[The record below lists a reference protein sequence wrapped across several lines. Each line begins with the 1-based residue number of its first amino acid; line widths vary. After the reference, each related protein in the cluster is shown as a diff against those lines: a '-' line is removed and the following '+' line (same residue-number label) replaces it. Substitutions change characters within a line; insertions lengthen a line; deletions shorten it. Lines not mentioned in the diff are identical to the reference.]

1 MTNLSR
7 RFSFQLIIMVQSSSD
22 TIFIWFSMCL
32 SRATSLGSSSWQIQ
46 QVLDSFCSGCLS
58 CSLSWQLCASCTDL
72 TLCAFWCDFFE
83 CGFALRDV
91 RALLLA
97 CETSLSWRL
106 RLLRVGKPFPHFR
119 HEKGFSPVWT
129 NTCLSSVPFF
139 LCCSHVCPF
148 RPRCSS
154 FSCRF
159 VSFGSSAPVFER
171 GFALRDVRTLLLVCE
186 TSLSWRLQ
194 LPRVGKVF
202 PQYWHAKVFSP
213 RVWTNM
219 CLFKSS
225 SKVKHLP
232 HCLHL
237 SLSSLPFF
245 RSCSCVCPFRPR
257 CSSFRCRF
265 ASFGCSTPVFE
276 RGFALRD
283 VRTLLLVCETSL
295 SWRLQLPRVGKFFH
309 STGTKKSSH
318 LVCEPTCVCS
328 SLQGRRTICHT
339 VCIWVCPL
347 CPSFDAVRVFA
358 LSDQDVLHSVAD
370 LLLSAVVPQFSNV
383 VLP

>member
-22 TIFIWFSMCL
+22 TTFFIWFSWCL
-32 SRATSLGSSSWQIQ
+32 SRATSLGNSSAQIQ
-46 QVLDSFCSGCLS
+46 QVLGSLCFGCLS
-58 CSLSWQLCASCTDL
+58 SSLSWQLCTSCTDS
-72 TLCAFWCDFFE
+72 TLCVFWCEF
-83 CGFALRDV
+83 
-91 RALLLA
+91 
-97 CETSLSWRL
+97 
-106 RLLRVGKPFPHFR
+106 
-119 HEKGFSPVWT
+119 
-129 NTCLSSVPFF
+129 
-139 LCCSHVCPF
+139 
-148 RPRCSS
+148 
-154 FSCRF
+154 
-159 VSFGSSAPVFER
+159 FER
-171 GFALRDVRTLLLVCE
+171 GFALRYVRALLLVCE

-194 LPRVGKVF
+194 LPRVGKRF

-237 SLSSLPFF
+237 ALSTLSFF
-245 RSCSCVCPFRPR
+245 RCCLRVCPFRPR

-276 RGFALRD
+276 RGFALRY
-283 VRTLLLVCETSL
+283 VRASLLVCETSHDGYNYFAWGNL
-295 SWRLQLPRVGKFFH
+295 FH
-309 STGTKKSSH
+309 STGTQKSSH

-328 SLQGRRTICHT
+328 SLPARWNICHT

-347 CPSFDAVRVFA
+347 CPFFDAVH
-358 LSDQDVLHSVAD
+358 VLA
-370 LLLSAVVPQFSNV
+370 N
-383 VLP
+383 